1 MLMSGF
7 LLIAVIFAVLASI
20 ASIGIAVLLLLD
32 VNKEL
37 FTNIKEEVFSKDIV
51 PVNNVM
57 ETVTLERNDEK
68 DKYISDINHMLISG
82 VFLGTINSFELITKT
97 GITTSK
103 ASRQIISTTL
113 DIEKRK
119 KKPFEANVLRNIN
132 SRALSAVQLSDLQSS
147 PNFTDTE
154 AFVSARP
161 C

>member
-1 MLMSGF
+1 MSGF
-7 LLIAVIFAVLASI
+7 LLIAVIVAVLASI
-20 ASIGIAVLLLLD
+20 ASIGIAILLLLD

-37 FTNIKEEVFSKDIV
+37 FKNIKEEVFSKNIV

-57 ETVTLERNDEK
+57 EKVTLEGNDGKENS
-68 DKYISDINHMLISG
+68 ISELHHNVIDGI
-82 VFLGTINSFELITKT
+82 FLGTINSFVLITKT

-113 DIEKRK
+113 DVEKRK

-132 SRALSAVQLSDLQSS
+132 PKALSSVQHDFHSS